1 LKLGLGVGLKE
12 SVGDIVG
19 VLVGPRNP
27 GILGD
32 TIPGAVGVKFE
43 GGAGSTGVSTLEGET
58 VIVLGGAKLDGPPGD
73 IFEGEAGWTIEGEA
87 VIVLGGAREDGPT
100 GATVGP
106 TVGSHRSIFG

>member
-1 LKLGLGVGLKE
+1 M
-12 SVGDIVG
+12 
-19 VLVGPRNP
+19 
-27 GILGD
+27 
-32 TIPGAVGVKFE
+32 
-43 GGAGSTGVSTLEGET
+43 
-58 VIVLGGAKLDGPPGD
+58 LGGAKLDGPPGD